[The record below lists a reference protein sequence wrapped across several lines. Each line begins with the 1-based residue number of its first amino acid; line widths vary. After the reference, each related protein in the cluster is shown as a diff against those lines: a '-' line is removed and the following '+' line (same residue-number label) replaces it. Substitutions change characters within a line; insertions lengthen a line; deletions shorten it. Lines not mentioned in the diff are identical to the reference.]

1 MRMLLPLIKQ
11 LAAAGAGLASPVVPV
26 KAKVSFGES

>member
-11 LAAAGAGLASPVVPV
+11 LAAGDARLVPAV
-26 KAKVSFGES
+26 AQVRSNVSSGES